1 MRTKEKI
8 KKLIDEM
15 DDQIIVLETKV
26 ENVKE
31 TVKAEYKEK
40 LSALKVKRDEFR
52 ASYEKLADATE
63 EKWVEAKEVFVS
75 ASESFKEGFKKLKSL
90 FE

>member
-15 DDQIIVLETKV
+15 DDQVNVLETKV
-26 ENVKE
+26 ENLKG
-31 TVKAEYKEK
+31 TMKADYKDK

-63 EKWVEAKEVFVS
+63 EKWEETREVFVS
-75 ASESFKEGFKKLKSL
+75 ASESFKEGFNKLKSL